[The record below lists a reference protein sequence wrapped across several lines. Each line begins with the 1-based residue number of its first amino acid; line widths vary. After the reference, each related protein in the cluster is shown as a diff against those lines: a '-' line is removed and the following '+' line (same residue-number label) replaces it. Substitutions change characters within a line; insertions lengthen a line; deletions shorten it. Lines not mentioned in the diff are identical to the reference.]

1 MVIYDPDRVIDTD
14 TEYDIDFKEFSY
26 SYTVIIVFVILL
38 ILTAKRD
45 LSIFVKI
52 NTFGVI
58 FTMIIITFVV
68 VNGIIGLYYGG
79 FEYTTY
85 IDNKGDENT
94 EKTGQDKILL
104 FGAAYSHLMG
114 TLGGGFYLHNISL
127 PIYQNSKKKENAV
140 RDMFMGFFVV
150 MLSYCVCGTMG
161 IYGFKSQHFYGDYN
175 GVINQ
180 NCLNMLSTTSPIAI
194 IIRLCTFCQLLAGV
208 SLIFAC

>member
-1 MVIYDPDRVIDTD
+1 MVIYDPNRVIDTD

-94 EKTGQDKILL
+94 EKTG
-104 FGAAYSHLMG
+104 
-114 TLGGGFYLHNISL
+114 
-127 PIYQNSKKKENAV
+127 
-140 RDMFMGFFVV
+140 
-150 MLSYCVCGTMG
+150 
-161 IYGFKSQHFYGDYN
+161 
-175 GVINQ
+175 
-180 NCLNMLSTTSPIAI
+180 
-194 IIRLCTFCQLLAGV
+194 
-208 SLIFAC
+208 